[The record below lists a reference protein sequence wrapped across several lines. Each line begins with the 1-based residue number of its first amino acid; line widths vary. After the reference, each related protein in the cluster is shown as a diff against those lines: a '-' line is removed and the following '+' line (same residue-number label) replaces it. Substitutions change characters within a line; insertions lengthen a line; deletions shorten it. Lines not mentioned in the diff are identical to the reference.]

1 MLSVSMLRSAA
12 IMSAKR
18 TVVAGRMAPMT
29 MRSFATE
36 NGKDETPKE
45 EVKEVKVEV
54 ELTEEVKKML
64 AEKDKQISE
73 LKVKLLLIS

>member
-1 MLSVSMLRSAA
+1 MLSVSVLRNAA

-18 TVVAGRMAPMT
+18 TVVIGRVTPMT

-45 EVKEVKVEV
+45 EVKETKKVEV

-73 LKVKLLLIS
+73 LKVKY